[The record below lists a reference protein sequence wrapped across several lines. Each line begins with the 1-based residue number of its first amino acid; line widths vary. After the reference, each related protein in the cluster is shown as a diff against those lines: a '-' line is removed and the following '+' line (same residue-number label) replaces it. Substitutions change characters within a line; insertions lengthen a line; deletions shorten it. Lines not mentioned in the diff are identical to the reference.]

1 MNVSKLNLIK
11 QVLPYLACPN
21 DGNNLEI
28 LECNLFC
35 DECESNYKILDSNFI
50 ELLPKTSFQPKSETT
65 TKMYSKYYDDL
76 SKLGHSSED
85 KKRLWGIQSNSIP
98 KGFFEKSRDTIMKFI
113 DQNLVCDVGAGIGDY
128 SFPLAKK
135 SKIIFHCD
143 LDLEAI
149 NYSRKIAYE
158 QNLNNILFIRCDYM
172 FLPFKNSSLPCITCI
187 DVLERGEEHD
197 NKLLEQLTL
206 KIKSHGICISDF
218 HSKERMKLTRV
229 KDFGDRYSKNDLKS
243 LFSKN
248 DMNISEIIGMGFLPQ
263 LKNIPGLIYYIGNAI
278 GKIFLPPA
286 RWLVISTKN

>member
-1 MNVSKLNLIK
+1 MNLIESA
-11 QVLPYLACPN
+11 LSYLACPN
-21 DGNNLEI
+21 DGNDLVY
-28 LECNLFC
+28 LKSDLFC
-35 DECESNYKILDSNFI
+35 NECSTKFIIMDDNFI
-50 ELLPKTSFQPKSETT
+50 ELLPKISFQPKSKIT
-65 TKMYSKYYDDL
+65 TKMYSKYYSDL
-76 SKLGHSSED
+76 TNIGHSTENS
-85 KKRLWGIQSNSIP
+85 KRLWGVASNSIP
-98 KGFFEKSRDTIMKFI
+98 EGFFKKSRDTIMKFI

-128 SFPLAKK
+128 SFSLAKK

-149 NYSRKIAYE
+149 NYSKKIAKE

-206 KIKSHGICISDF
+206 KIKSNGVCISDF
-218 HSKERMKLTRV
+218 HSKERRKLTHV
-229 KDFGDRYSKNDLKS
+229 QDFGDRYSKNELKL

-248 DMNISEIIGMGFLPQ
+248 NMNISEIIGMGFLPQ
-263 LKNIPGLIYYIGNAI
+263 LKNMPNLIYNIGDVI

-286 RWLVISTKN
+286 RWLVISIKN